1 MAEKQTV
8 NMEDRINFVEI
19 AEKVV
24 ANFRDNISV
33 PELRY
38 YVHNPLFVSI
48 DEEEQIR
55 VSFLPDVLNG
65 AKECMIILTYN
76 NKNQGSIYYYP
87 HYKVFR
93 IKDDGMVQ
101 EGYSKEGW
109 KINITG
115 TYYTSPSQIQLSKD
129 KTSIFCSHWKGEESL
144 YEVWSV
150 YKKCKEC
157 ETATEAKL
165 IGKNSQLLEEIETLR
180 GKNKELEFLNKIAE
194 TTKNQYKDILEE
206 IKSLLEE
213 KDFGS

>member
-1 MAEKQTV
+1 MDEK
-8 NMEDRINFVEI
+8 INFVEI

-38 YVHNPLFVSI
+38 YVHNPLFVLI
-48 DEEEQIR
+48 DEEENIR
-55 VSFLPDVLNG
+55 VSFLPDVLNE

-109 KINITG
+109 KIYITG
-115 TYYTSPSQIQLSKD
+115 TYYTSPSQILLSKD

-144 YEVWSV
+144 YEVWRV

-165 IGKNSQLLEEIETLR
+165 IGENSQLLEEIETLK
-180 GKNKELEFLNKIAE
+180 GKNKELELLNKIAE
-194 TTKNQYKDILEE
+194 TTKKQYKDLLEE

-213 KDFGS
+213 KGIDRENNAI

>member
-1 MAEKQTV
+1 MDEK
-8 NMEDRINFVEI
+8 INFVEI

-38 YVHNPLFVSI
+38 YVHNPLFVLI
-48 DEEEQIR
+48 DEEENIR
-55 VSFLPDVLNG
+55 VSFLPDVLNE

-144 YEVWSV
+144 YDVWNV

-165 IGKNSQLLEEIETLR
+165 IGENAQLLERIETLK
-180 GKNKELEFLNKIAE
+180 GANKEMELLNKISE
-194 TTKNQYKDILEE
+194 TTKKQYKDLLEE

-213 KDFGS
+213 KGIDRENNAI